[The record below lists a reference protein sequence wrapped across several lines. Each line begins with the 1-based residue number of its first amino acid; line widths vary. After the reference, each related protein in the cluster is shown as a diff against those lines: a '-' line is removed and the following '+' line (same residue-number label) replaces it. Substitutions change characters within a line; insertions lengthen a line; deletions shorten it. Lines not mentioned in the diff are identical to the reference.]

1 MRFFTRC
8 KILYRILMVFLVCMG
23 IMLTLQLLERKTCDL
38 TLVSIFVF
46 LLIYAI
52 TLRCIIADAE
62 EDLTAVAKLVN
73 ESKAIKEAT
82 NNNKDSL

>member
-1 MRFFTRC
+1 
-8 KILYRILMVFLVCMG
+8 MVFLVCMG

>member
-1 MRFFTRC
+1 
-8 KILYRILMVFLVCMG
+8 MVFLVCMG
-23 IMLTLQLLERKTCDL
+23 IMLVLQLLKRNCDL
-38 TLVSIFVF
+38 TLVGIFLF

>member
-1 MRFFTRC
+1 
-8 KILYRILMVFLVCMG
+8 MVFLVYMG

-38 TLVSIFVF
+38 TLVGIFLF

>member
-1 MRFFTRC
+1 
-8 KILYRILMVFLVCMG
+8 MG